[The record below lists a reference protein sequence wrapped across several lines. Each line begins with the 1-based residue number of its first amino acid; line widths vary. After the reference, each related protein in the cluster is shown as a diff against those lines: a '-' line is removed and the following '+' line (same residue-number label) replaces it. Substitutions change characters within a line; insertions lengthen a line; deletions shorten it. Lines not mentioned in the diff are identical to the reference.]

1 MAIVQ
6 VPISKSGGR
15 KVSVDTKDLPDEI
28 YSLALYEGLKVF
40 LNARM
45 SKITTAKLEGEAL
58 AEAHEA
64 AFAKAEEN
72 LGMLLA
78 GKATKA
84 ERGSTAKA
92 DGVSREVMTEAL
104 RLAKAIVKDE
114 IRNAGLRPSMVPAAE
129 ITAYAKQV
137 LEADAS
143 LIDKAKETI
152 AARAGV
158 KPKLQLNF
166 AEDPKLVAKAEKAK
180 AEKKAASGT
189 ISAKQAGRVVPRR
202 SGPKPGRETHSVQ

>member
-1 MAIVQ
+1 MAILQ
-6 VPISKSGGR
+6 IPISKSGG
-15 KVSVDTKDLPDEI
+15 KKISVDTSSLPDEI
-28 YSLALYEGLKVF
+28 YSLAVYEGLKVF

-45 SKITTAKLEGEAL
+45 SKITTAKLDGEAL
-58 AEAHEA
+58 AEAHTA
-64 AFAKAEEN
+64 AYAKAEEN

-84 ERGSTAKA
+84 ERGSAAKA

-114 IRNAGLRPSMVPAAE
+114 IRAAKLRPSMVPAAE

-137 LEADAS
+137 LEADPS
-143 LIDKAKETI
+143 LIEKAKETI

-158 KPKLQLNF
+158 KPKLKLNF

-180 AEKKAASGT
+180 AEKKTASGT
-189 ISAKQAGRVVPRR
+189 LSATQAGRVVPRR
-202 SGPKPGRETHSVQ
+202 GGPKPGRESHSVQ